1 MMSISTWSTRE
12 LTRVFVYF
20 LGAVSVIT
28 VVAIFYVTFYVSVHS
43 DDVVRMHSSFSFLLV
58 NQSPVYTITATQSS
72 KALQLSMPQN
82 SEKSLNRTVQTRSVT
97 STHAPHN
104 GTQGYLIALDYEQ
117 QLTAGFYGF
126 AKLASVAACLNLSC
140 VEPYVQDTSVRGVPE
155 LKSQLT
161 PPFWELS
168 ALYDLPHVKEALQS
182 CSSLQT
188 LDSFETMF
196 ERASRSV
203 IIVYLLTT
211 ISNYAKTFFS
221 HGDQGIVEINPRK
234 YMYVLSDRT
243 INRLNAYGDY
253 FLRGK
258 KRKAENYLFSWSRVV
273 LIDARP
279 FHRRY
284 LKDITQV
291 LSSIIRTEVASS
303 GSATVV
309 IDSWRGIHNKNDSK
323 FFYFWP
329 DFVWDDSRCD
339 IHTLQHSETVI
350 EAARR
355 FSLHLNR
362 TRPVIGVH
370 VRGERMLTDSKG
382 NTSHYVHCLQQLKT
396 LLQIL
401 TEAPS
406 EVAGEVTGERVS
418 VFHDLG
424 PFGSQ
429 SCTLPHC
436 VKGRSGF
443 LSELEALGFPIVS
456 YDPTVL
462 EFTPVSPAFASFV
475 EREYLSHVD
484 ILVTL
489 GRGGFQQSI
498 VESFQKNSGGHSDE
512 NLHRICSS
520 TLTR

>member
-1 MMSISTWSTRE
+1 MSISTRSTRE
-12 LTRVFVYF
+12 LTRVFVYCI
-20 LGAVSVIT
+20 GAVSVIS
-28 VVAIFYVTFYVSVHS
+28 VVAIFYVTFSVSVHS
-43 DDVVRMHSSFSFLLV
+43 DDVVRMHSSFNSLLV
-58 NQSPVYTITATQSS
+58 NQSPVYTITTTQSS
-72 KALQLSMPQN
+72 KALQLSMPQT
-82 SEKSLNRTVQTRSVT
+82 SEKSLNQTVRTRSVT

-104 GTQGYLIALDYEQ
+104 GTQGYMIALDYEQ

-155 LKSQLT
+155 PKS
-161 PPFWELS
+161 PFWKLS
-168 ALYDLPHVKEALQS
+168 ALYDLPHVNEVLQS
-182 CSSLQT
+182 CSSLQR

-211 ISNYAKTFFS
+211 ISSYHKTFFS
-221 HGDQGIVEINPRK
+221 HGDQGIVEINPKK
-234 YMYVLSDRT
+234 YIHSDRT
-243 INRLNAYGDY
+243 INRLNAYGY
-253 FLRGK
+253 YLLKGK
-258 KRKAENYLFSWSRVV
+258 KRKAGNYLFSWSRVV

-279 FHRRY
+279 FHRTY
-284 LKDITQV
+284 LKNITQV

-339 IHTLQHSETVI
+339 FHTLQHSEMVI

-370 VRGERMLTDSKG
+370 VRGERMLTDGKG

-396 LLQIL
+396 LLQTL

-429 SCTLPHC
+429 SCTLSRC

-443 LSELEALGFPIVS
+443 LSKLEALGFPIVS